1 MSNGTVK
8 FFNVAKGFGFI
19 TPESGGKDIF
29 VPSGS
34 LTASGISSLKPG
46 QRISFEEVPDSKGP
60 KAVDLKLL
68 ADAPK
73 PKADKEQQPVFSS
86 NTAIRPQLTFYHD
99 HTSDWSCH
107 VLDRINDAGHE
118 MHVIEYL
125 RTPPAKDELRAL
137 SRLLGNGD
145 QSLVRRYEP
154 LFLELRLDDRFI
166 GDSEF
171 WDAIFENP
179 ALINGPVLATDV
191 RASLCHSEEAVD
203 AFFSAPSQ
211 KRDQPMAKPK
221 GLSERALRI
230 LAGETMLPI
239 ARLEVVESADDA
251 PAKKALGV
259 TRLVPVL
266 IAADVC
272 VEKEAKAKAKDSA
285 KAGLKAKPTK
295 AAAKPGP
302 IAKAVPKAKAPAK
315 PAKLLKKKGR
325 KTSK

>member
-68 ADAPK
+68 ADPPK
-73 PKADKEQQPVFSS
+73 PEADKEQYLAPTS
-86 NTAIRPQLTFYHD
+86 NGGVRPRLTFYHD
-99 HTSDWSCH
+99 HTSDWSSH
-107 VLDRINDAGHE
+107 VLDKIHDAGHE
-118 MHVIEYL
+118 VHVVEYL

-179 ALINGPVLATDV
+179 ALINGPVLATDA
-191 RASLCHSEEAVD
+191 RAGLCHSEEAVE

-211 KRDQPMAKPK
+211 KRDRPMAKPK
-221 GLSERALRI
+221 GLSDRALRI

-239 ARLEVVESADDA
+239 ARAEMNGSEDDA
-251 PAKKALGV
+251 PIKKAEGL
-259 TRLVPVL
+259 TRIVPML
-266 IAADVC
+266 AETDTDVITK
-272 VEKEAKAKAKDSA
+272 VKATAEPKIKAAKATE
-285 KAGLKAKPTK
+285 KPK
-295 AAAKPGP
+295 PAAKTG
-302 IAKAVPKAKAPAK
+302 PKAKSVAK
-315 PAKLLKKKGR
+315 AEKLPKKKAR
-325 KTSK
+325 KTLK